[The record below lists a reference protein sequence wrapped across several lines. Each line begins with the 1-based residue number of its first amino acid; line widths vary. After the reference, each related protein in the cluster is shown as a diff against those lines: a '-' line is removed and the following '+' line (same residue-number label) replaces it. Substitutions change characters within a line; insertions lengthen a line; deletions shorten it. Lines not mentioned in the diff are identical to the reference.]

1 MDDEDYTYELTIQGQ
16 LDPRWETWFDGMTLS
31 VATGDFT
38 ILTGVVDQ
46 VTLRGLL
53 NKLWD
58 LNLTLVS
65 VKRRKA
71 RAVE

>member
-1 MDDEDYTYELTIQGQ
+1 MDDKDYTYELTIQGQ
-16 LDPRWETWFDGMTLS
+16 LDPRWETWFDGMTIS

-38 ILTGVVDQ
+38 VLTGVVDQ

>member
-1 MDDEDYTYELTIQGQ
+1 MDDKDYTYELTIQGQ
-16 LDPRWETWFDGMTLS
+16 LDPRWETWFDGMTIS

-38 ILTGVVDQ
+38 VLTGVVDQ

-71 RAVE
+71 GAVE

>member
-1 MDDEDYTYELTIQGQ
+1 VDDKDYTYELTIQGQ
-16 LDPRWETWFDGMTLS
+16 LDPRWETWFDGMTIS

-38 ILTGVVDQ
+38 VLTGVVDQ

>member
-1 MDDEDYTYELTIQGQ
+1 
-16 LDPRWETWFDGMTLS
+16 MTLS
-31 VATGDFT
+31 VAAGDFT
-38 ILTGVVDQ
+38 ILTGIVDQ

-71 RAVE
+71 GADE

>member
-1 MDDEDYTYELTIQGQ
+1 MDDEDYAYELTIQGQ
-16 LDPRWETWFDGMTLS
+16 LDPRWETWFDGMKLS

-65 VKRRKA
+65 VKRQKA
-71 RAVE
+71 GVIE

>member
-1 MDDEDYTYELTIQGQ
+1 MDDEDYSYELTIQGR
-16 LDPRWETWFDGMTLS
+16 LDPRWEAWFDGMTLS

-46 VTLRGLL
+46 VTLRGTL

-71 RAVE
+71 GAAE